1 MVIVFSLDDIGKRD
15 EREASDIG
23 RVERTVVGGA
33 ISRKS
38 YAVRKRGELRSP
50 VTWALIMRCVAGTGA
65 GNSYRGGLVGSVSDN
80 FDAVGIQLVVGDG
93 F

>member
-1 MVIVFSLDDIGKRD
+1 MATMFSLDDISKRD

-23 RVERTVVGGA
+23 RVERAVVGGA

-50 VTWALIMRCVAGTGA
+50 VTWTLLMGCVAGTRA
-65 GNSYRGGLVGSVSDN
+65 GDSYRCGLVGSVRDN
-80 FDAVGIQLVVGDG
+80 LDAVGIQLVVGDG